1 MTSVKKRA
9 GKVPSEHEEREERK
23 SLGKV
28 VGWEKE
34 DIGAHEEEE
43 EDEGEEEK
51 QWKNPYL
58 VFLDNLDDSG
68 DEEEVDCVNQ
78 NVWGELGL
86 RKKKLSLVKKHETN
100 LLYTIK

>member
-1 MTSVKKRA
+1 MKKRA

-43 EDEGEEEK
+43 EEEEEDGK

-68 DEEEVDCVNQ
+68 DEEEVCRFFPAVKQ
-78 NVWGELGL
+78 NVWGSWVSGE
-86 RKKKLSLVKKHETN
+86 KNKLSLV
-100 LLYTIK
+100 

>member
-1 MTSVKKRA
+1 MKKRA

-43 EDEGEEEK
+43 EDEGEEGK

-68 DEEEVDCVNQ
+68 DEEEVCRFFAAVKQ
-78 NVWGELGL
+78 NFWGGAG
-86 RKKKLSLVKKHETN
+86 SLKTKTN
-100 LLYTIK
+100 CHL

>member
-1 MTSVKKRA
+1 MKKRA

-34 DIGAHEEEE
+34 DIGALEV
-43 EDEGEEEK
+43 EDEGEEGK

-68 DEEEVDCVNQ
+68 DEEEVCRFFAAVKQ
-78 NVWGELGL
+78 NV
-86 RKKKLSLVKKHETN
+86 
-100 LLYTIK
+100 

>member
-1 MTSVKKRA
+1 MKKRA
-9 GKVPSEHEEREERK
+9 GKVPSDHEEREERK

-43 EDEGEEEK
+43 EGK

-68 DEEEVDCVNQ
+68 DEEEVCRFFAAVNQ
-78 NVWGELGL
+78 NVWGEMGSW
-86 RKKKLSLVKKHETN
+86 KKNCH
-100 LLYTIK
+100 

>member
-1 MTSVKKRA
+1 MKKRA

-34 DIGAHEEEE
+34 DIGAHEEIEE
-43 EDEGEEEK
+43 EDEEEGK

-68 DEEEVDCVNQ
+68 DEEEVCRFFAVGKQ
-78 NVWGELGL
+78 NVWGERGL
-86 RKKKLSLVKKHETN
+86 
-100 LLYTIK
+100 

>member
-1 MTSVKKRA
+1 MKKRA

-34 DIGAHEEEE
+34 DIGAHKEEE
-43 EDEGEEEK
+43 EDEGEEGK

-58 VFLDNLDDSG
+58 VFLDKLDDSG
-68 DEEEVDCVNQ
+68 DEEEV
-78 NVWGELGL
+78 
-86 RKKKLSLVKKHETN
+86 
-100 LLYTIK
+100 